1 MLAFGP
7 VLLTLALAFYL
18 AFELTE
24 TTVRN
29 ELDRLAISQ
38 LDVETRQLR
47 EVFEQTKSGL
57 ELLALTPNVQA
68 GSVSAITPQ
77 LKLWAGT
84 FPYHVEALYYNTV
97 DGDVYGS
104 DDSSF
109 NVRDRYYYPQIQ
121 NGETVITKVIESRAS
136 GEHIILVLVP
146 VFSVAT
152 KERIGAM
159 GATIQIRHLLAKVST
174 IDPGFRGEVLLL
186 DEAGHPILGRKR
198 RSPGRVTDAETISVL
213 KSIGS
218 EASGKKSIQLAKVKG
233 TVYFQTI
240 ADTQWR
246 LVFVYSDAEVF
257 FTRRL
262 VRNTL
267 LLFLGASLPFILLA
281 VFRVKKDIT
290 GPMEALAAS
299 EERWRSLVEHAP
311 FYIQTIDSQG
321 TILFINQVL
330 PGLDRSK
337 VIGSSIYD
345 YSGPAASTV
354 MREAVAAV
362 FQTGKP
368 QTIELEASGPHGGKA
383 CYTCTVGAI
392 REQDRITK
400 AVVIAYDISTLK
412 QAQEELRL
420 HSLVLE
426 NMAEGVGLADET
438 GRIIYTN
445 PAEERMFGHAPG
457 GLLGQS
463 VSSLA
468 AYPSQDE
475 KDRMMRDIETEL
487 QRSGRC
493 TREVFNLRK
502 DGSTFYSLAS
512 LSTLEL
518 AGRRHIVWVREDI
531 TGRRKLEQQ
540 LLQSQKMES
549 IGKLAGGIA
558 HDFNN
563 ILTVIQGH
571 AGVLQLFGG
580 LHSEAAE
587 AANEIVHASERA
599 SNLTRQLLTFS
610 RQQVMQLKELDLA
623 VIVSEMAKML
633 RRLLG
638 EHIRVHL
645 DFAPLLPLI
654 KADAGMIQQI
664 VMNLAVN
671 ARDAMTEGGTLI
683 IRLEVEQHLREVDG
697 QVAAVPSNFVCLSVS
712 DTGRGI
718 APEHISRIFDP
729 FFTTKEVG
737 KGTGLGLATVYGIV
751 KQHQGWVEVES
762 EPGRGTTFRVRLP
775 ALERASFTPVAVKE
789 PSGQHHVRGHET
801 ILIVEDEAPL
811 RSLVKHILVR
821 FGYRVIEATSGKEAL
836 ILWLDHKA
844 DVDLL
849 LTDLVMPD
857 GMSGI
862 ELARLLLAEKPG
874 LKVIYTSGYSA
885 EMSAHHADLAPDSAF
900 LPKPYRPQHLAELV
914 RRVLDQD

>member
-38 LDVETRQLR
+38 LEVETRQLR
-47 EVFEQTKSGL
+47 EVFEQTKSNL
-57 ELLALTPNVQA
+57 KLLALTPSVQA
-68 GSVSAITPQ
+68 GNVATITPQ
-77 LKLWAGT
+77 LKLWAST
-84 FPYHVEALYYNTV
+84 FPHHVEAVYYNTAE
-97 DGDVYGS
+97 GDVYGS
-104 DDSSF
+104 DDSKF
-109 NVRDRYYYPQIQ
+109 NVRDRYYFPQAQ
-121 NGETVITKVIESRAS
+121 RGETVITKVLESRAS
-136 GEHIILVLVP
+136 GEQVILVLVP
-146 VFSVAT
+146 VFSVES
-152 KERIGAM
+152 KERVGAM
-159 GATIQIRHLLAKVST
+159 GATILVRHILAKVST
-174 IDPGFRGEVLLL
+174 IDPGFRGDVLLL
-186 DEAGHPILGRKR
+186 DEGGHPFFGHKR
-198 RSPGRVTDAETISVL
+198 RSFGREADAETITVL

-218 EASGKKSIQLAKVKG
+218 EEGGKKSIQLTKVKG

-240 ADTQWR
+240 LDTHWR
-246 LVFVYSDAEVF
+246 LVFVYSDDEVF

-311 FYIQTIDSQG
+311 FFIQTIDAHG
-321 TILFINQVL
+321 TILFINQVV
-330 PGLDRSK
+330 PGLDRNK
-337 VIGSSIYD
+337 VIGSSIYAYGD
-345 YSGPAASTV
+345 PAAVTV
-354 MREAVAAV
+354 MRRAVETV
-362 FQTGKP
+362 FRTGQP
-368 QTIELEASGPHGGKA
+368 QTYELEAAGPHGGKA
-383 CYTCTVGAI
+383 SYTCTMGAI
-392 REQDRITK
+392 REQGRITK

-426 NMAEGVGLADET
+426 NMAEGVGLADEA

-445 PAEERMFGHAPG
+445 PAEERMFGHEPG
-457 GLLGQS
+457 GLLDLPI
-463 VSSLA
+463 SSLV
-468 AYPSQDE
+468 AYPSRDE
-475 KDRMMRDIETEL
+475 RERMMREIETEL
-487 QRSGRC
+487 QHSGRYA
-493 TREVFNLRK
+493 REMFNLRK
-502 DGSTFYSLAS
+502 DGTTFHSLVS

-518 AGRRHIVWVREDI
+518 AGKRHIVWVREDI

-549 IGKLAGGIA
+549 IGQLAGGIA

-571 AGVLQLFGG
+571 AGVLQLFGD
-580 LHSEAAE
+580 LHAEAAE
-587 AANEIVHASERA
+587 AASEIVHASERA

-610 RQQVMQLKELDLA
+610 RQQVMLLKELDLA
-623 VIVSEMAKML
+623 AIVSEMAKML

-638 EHIRVHL
+638 EHIRFHL
-645 DFAPLLPLI
+645 DFDPLLPLI
-654 KADAGMIQQI
+654 KADAGMMQQI

-671 ARDAMTEGGTLI
+671 ARDAMPEGGTLSI
-683 IRLEVEQHLREVDG
+683 KLELEKHAREIDG
-697 QVAAVPSNFVCLSVS
+697 QAGAQLASYVCLSIS
-712 DTGRGI
+712 DNGSGI
-718 APEHISRIFDP
+718 PPEHLPRIFDP

-762 EPGRGTTFRVRLP
+762 EPGRGTTFRIRLP
-775 ALERASFTPVAVKE
+775 ALERVSFTPVAVKE
-789 PSGQHHVRGHET
+789 PASHVRGHET

-811 RSLVKHILVR
+811 RSLVKNILVR

-844 DVDLL
+844 DIDLV

-857 GMSGI
+857 GMSGM
-862 ELARLLLAEKPG
+862 ELVKLLLEEKPG

-885 EMSAHHADLAPDSAF
+885 EMAAHHADLPPDSAF
-900 LPKPYRPQHLAELV
+900 LPKPYRPQHLVELV